1 MNKKKYKLPF
11 YIIVFYLS
19 VSFINF
25 LWGAF
30 VRPVKLENSSY
41 YFKRYFNKREEN
53 TEQIF
58 PKTIT
63 DYVKISELTIKEK
76 EPLINNFSDIFEYS
90 LQDIFQKSYKFKSS
104 SLDNSFQK
112 YASQTY
118 DLLNV
123 YKPTSL
129 NNDKKVPGM
138 PKIETINALTNYL
151 ISLSYYYAYKK
162 KTGTAL
168 LLNYL
173 PILLIYEIEANNI
186 ECDNPY
192 IKMSLMEIRNRI
204 CMNLL
209 FFANNTPINK
219 DIAIKISKNLIDL
232 AKKEPPIK
240 KYLEYTKSKIN
251 KQFLKYRNDKTKYI
265 YNNICNSRF
274 WDETVDYIYESASE
288 EIKKIES
295 GNQAYSL
302 YFWQQGIK
310 ELLLKGNN
318 VRRKSFFTLYTDW
331 QRLYTYHLILQSQ
344 ETFFINFFDLYKK
357 REEYLAIMEGT
368 AIALVLGAYSSDKD
382 SEVDNIYDSMP
393 KNIKKLEEWS
403 GMELPKDRMGKS
415 AFLFNFADD
424 YFLVS
429 SPKQKEYPEK
439 CFNDYYPFLRNRWV
453 INSEPSINGNPIQLK
468 NTSIEQ

>member
-104 SLDNSFQK
+104 SLDNSFKK

-251 KQFLKYRNDKTKYI
+251 KQFLKYRNDKTK
-265 YNNICNSRF
+265 
-274 WDETVDYIYESASE
+274 
-288 EIKKIES
+288 
-295 GNQAYSL
+295 
-302 YFWQQGIK
+302 
-310 ELLLKGNN
+310 
-318 VRRKSFFTLYTDW
+318 
-331 QRLYTYHLILQSQ
+331 
-344 ETFFINFFDLYKK
+344 
-357 REEYLAIMEGT
+357 
-368 AIALVLGAYSSDKD
+368 
-382 SEVDNIYDSMP
+382 
-393 KNIKKLEEWS
+393 
-403 GMELPKDRMGKS
+403 
-415 AFLFNFADD
+415 
-424 YFLVS
+424 
-429 SPKQKEYPEK
+429 
-439 CFNDYYPFLRNRWV
+439 
-453 INSEPSINGNPIQLK
+453 
-468 NTSIEQ
+468 